1 MYIKEMTYRDYNGNK
16 RTEKFMFNL
25 SQAELMEMEL
35 DNNGFEQYVQKIVSA
50 QNGKEI
56 KELFKKI
63 LLMSYGERSLD
74 GKHFYKSEELTNEFK
89 STQAYSDLFML
100 LATDADAAAEF
111 VNGIVPKEDD
121 ITGVV
126 PVSK

>member
-1 MYIKEMTYRDYNGNK
+1 MYIKEITYRDYNGNE

-25 SQAELMEMEL
+25 SKAELMEMEL

-74 GKHFYKSEELTNEFK
+74 GKHFYKSEELRNEFK

-111 VNGIVPKEDD
+111 VNGIVPKEDELAA
-121 ITGVV
+121 I